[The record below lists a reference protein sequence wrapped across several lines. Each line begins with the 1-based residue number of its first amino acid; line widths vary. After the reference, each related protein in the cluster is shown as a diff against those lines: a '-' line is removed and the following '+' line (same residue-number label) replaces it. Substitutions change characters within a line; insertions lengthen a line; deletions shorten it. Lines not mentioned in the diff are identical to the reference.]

1 MSRDGRIAD
10 HQMTRDG
17 QLTDHRMT
25 RTRPAPDPVQ

>member
-1 MSRDGRIAD
+1 MTRNGRIAD

>member
-1 MSRDGRIAD
+1 MSRNGRIAD